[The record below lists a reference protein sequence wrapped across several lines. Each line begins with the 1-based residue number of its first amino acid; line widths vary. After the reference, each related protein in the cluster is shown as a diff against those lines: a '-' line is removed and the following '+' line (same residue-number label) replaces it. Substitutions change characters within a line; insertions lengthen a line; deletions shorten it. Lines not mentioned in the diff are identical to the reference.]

1 MTTRSERPTLVVVV
15 GATGSG
21 KTDLSIRLAEHYSSP
36 IVSTDSRQIYKG
48 MPIGTAQPT
57 AEQLSRVEHH
67 FIAERLYAAV
77 ENVERKRSDFISL
90 SDKTAC
96 LEYGIYCV

>member
-1 MTTRSERPTLVVVV
+1 MLLGAAYNLTTFQMTAYGAGREQLARV
-15 GATGSG
+15 GAHG
-21 KTDLSIRLAEHYSSP
+21 I
-36 IVSTDSRQIYKG
+36 
-48 MPIGTAQPT
+48 
-57 AEQLSRVEHH
+57 H